1 MKKLSAKRIS
11 ALNFIYGEGYK
22 LKKALFLLIPAL
34 FFSCEQFP
42 TWNEPVADWF
52 DKYTNTAAV
61 GRHEIQCPTY
71 TDSEGSTCISSDGD
85 KTVIMYLRNP
95 RHYNLNIGFSESGA
109 TCRQDENDK
118 AVIYLTYPES
128 YLKAHDSGKEIG
140 GTLTLRESVSGREFE
155 SYSFNLKCNTPPPSL
170 MDASVQSSGGKYIIC
185 FYLPTDELIS
195 ERHIGNTHTLFIDG
209 NEIAS
214 GTAAELA
221 ALSAERPADLAS
233 LDGSPAFTGTSLS
246 GYTPFYWE
254 TGKDVNVNDDAT
266 WILQLADNNG
276 LKSAEATA
284 GTRIKKPTL
293 VLGSDITVAKGN
305 TNVSI
310 TPQVTDFNGTAGYQV
325 ETDDTSIA
333 EASVNNGTISINP
346 KSGGTTSMKVTAIAG
361 GHAAV
366 QTINIT
372 VLEISIP
379 TGDEVMIVG
388 GDDTT
393 ISPTALGFAV
403 QPEYTWESD
412 NPSVATVD
420 GNGKIKAVDNGTAKI
435 TVSTTYGG
443 NINVKAEKNISV
455 YKFTLTGDDYGFV
468 GDSTNTN
475 DFYLHLNSYTPDDN
489 PISGYQSSW
498 QDFSSIVS
506 KALTATAGEYKITP
520 KQSGKDTV
528 KLKVTI
534 GGKSVI
540 LEKQLTIYG
549 LTITGNSLLT
559 KTGSSSSLTLSPSL
573 KAGSTSYS
581 GTVDSYKWVSSQTN
595 TATVSNGTV
604 TAKSNGT
611 AGETTIKLTAKIG
624 DKTTTATKTVSV
636 IDLGGLTTFIAGED
650 PRALVPSPQTAPS
663 GVTYTWSTTD
673 TSGVASVNSSNGK
686 ITANKKGTAEI
697 KLTAKRSNTDKIE
710 ISKTISVDELNFPNI
725 TNGTIELAVGECI
738 NYYYNTDNSTIES
751 KGFSCTT
758 NPTDIIDWV
767 GDATY
772 NFVKITGKKVGQ
784 SDFKAAI
791 TIDGTTITKK
801 IASLNVIAQRTI
813 AFNQLGE
820 HLSKLAGNDK
830 ETPVKLNI
838 TGLTVSD
845 VKQAT
850 KDESPDYLIQASRG
864 LRRILNAY
872 SSIYVD
878 LSPTTLP
885 SGLTDMAQAFRGCE
899 SLVVAPTI
907 PSSVTN
913 LLICFGNCKN
923 LKEAP
928 AIPNNVTDINMCF
941 ENCTSLTTPPAIPSS
956 VIDMGSTFKGCT
968 KLERAP
974 SLPDNLKAM
983 NFCFSGC
990 TSLDQSTN
998 NEIVIPFQ
1006 VPELVGTFE
1015 NCTSLTHSIDI
1026 RAPII
1031 NSSGWRD
1038 TFKNC
1043 TGITKVYVINGATK
1057 NAIKTNPTDSNYVG
1071 ISDASKFVVP

>member
-11 ALNFIYGEGYK
+11 ALNFIYRGGYK

-95 RHYNLNIGFSESGA
+95 RHYNLDIGFSESGA

-403 QPEYTWESD
+403 PPEYTWESD

-420 GNGKIKAVDNGTAKI
+420 GSGKITAVNNGTAKI

-443 NINVKAEKNISV
+443 TINVKAEKNISV

-475 DFYLHLNSYTPDDN
+475 DFYL
-489 PISGYQSSW
+489 
-498 QDFSSIVS
+498 
-506 KALTATAGEYKITP
+506 
-520 KQSGKDTV
+520 
-528 KLKVTI
+528 
-534 GGKSVI
+534 
-540 LEKQLTIYG
+540 
-549 LTITGNSLLT
+549 
-559 KTGSSSSLTLSPSL
+559 
-573 KAGSTSYS
+573 
-581 GTVDSYKWVSSQTN
+581 
-595 TATVSNGTV
+595 
-604 TAKSNGT
+604 
-611 AGETTIKLTAKIG
+611 
-624 DKTTTATKTVSV
+624 
-636 IDLGGLTTFIAGED
+636 
-650 PRALVPSPQTAPS
+650 
-663 GVTYTWSTTD
+663 
-673 TSGVASVNSSNGK
+673 
-686 ITANKKGTAEI
+686 
-697 KLTAKRSNTDKIE
+697 
-710 ISKTISVDELNFPNI
+710 
-725 TNGTIELAVGECI
+725 
-738 NYYYNTDNSTIES
+738 
-751 KGFSCTT
+751 
-758 NPTDIIDWV
+758 
-767 GDATY
+767 
-772 NFVKITGKKVGQ
+772 
-784 SDFKAAI
+784 
-791 TIDGTTITKK
+791 
-801 IASLNVIAQRTI
+801 
-813 AFNQLGE
+813 
-820 HLSKLAGNDK
+820 
-830 ETPVKLNI
+830 
-838 TGLTVSD
+838 
-845 VKQAT
+845 
-850 KDESPDYLIQASRG
+850 
-864 LRRILNAY
+864 
-872 SSIYVD
+872 
-878 LSPTTLP
+878 
-885 SGLTDMAQAFRGCE
+885 
-899 SLVVAPTI
+899 
-907 PSSVTN
+907 
-913 LLICFGNCKN
+913 
-923 LKEAP
+923 
-928 AIPNNVTDINMCF
+928 
-941 ENCTSLTTPPAIPSS
+941 
-956 VIDMGSTFKGCT
+956 
-968 KLERAP
+968 
-974 SLPDNLKAM
+974 
-983 NFCFSGC
+983 
-990 TSLDQSTN
+990 
-998 NEIVIPFQ
+998 
-1006 VPELVGTFE
+1006 
-1015 NCTSLTHSIDI
+1015 
-1026 RAPII
+1026 
-1031 NSSGWRD
+1031 
-1038 TFKNC
+1038 
-1043 TGITKVYVINGATK
+1043 
-1057 NAIKTNPTDSNYVG
+1057 
-1071 ISDASKFVVP
+1071 